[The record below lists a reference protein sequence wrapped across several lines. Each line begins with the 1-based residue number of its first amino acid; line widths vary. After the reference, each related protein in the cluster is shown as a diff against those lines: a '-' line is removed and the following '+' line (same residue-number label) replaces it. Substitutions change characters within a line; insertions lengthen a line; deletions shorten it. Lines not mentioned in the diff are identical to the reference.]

1 VTRYLEGMTRPVII
15 GVLGSSNLV
24 PKLVNALKEDDYESI
39 IVPDNTEL
47 QHEPSVRKWMNYA
60 HPDAFILAQ
69 DKIKAHSASMAGS
82 LLTGIHAFHCAM
94 GLTKAVLFT
103 GIWPDPEFWM
113 LVNLGQTMHA
123 EGKIKFGWYLKHPKS
138 PAMLDWAK
146 ESVLAM
152 RGLLP
157 AQEKDASRPQS
168 EGQRTQVP
176 NSVVPQ

>member
-1 VTRYLEGMTRPVII
+1 MTRRLEGMARPVII
-15 GVLGSSNLV
+15 GVLGAPNLV
-24 PKLVNALKEDDYESI
+24 PRLVTALREDGYESI
-39 IVPDNTEL
+39 IVPDETEI
-47 QHEPSVRKWMNYA
+47 QHEPSVRKWMSYA

-69 DKIKAHSASMAGS
+69 DKIQAHSANMAGS
-82 LLTGIHAFHCAM
+82 LLTGIHSFHSAI
-94 GLTKAVLFT
+94 GITKAVLFT

-113 LVNLGQTMHA
+113 LVNLGQTMQA

-157 AQEKDASRPQS
+157 PEEKDASRSQS
-168 EGQRTQVP
+168 EGQGSQVQNP
-176 NSVVPQ
+176 VVP